1 MSESETINLLIN
13 KLIFEVFVYGFGYM
27 LIFGLFTRLLKGLL
41 KDD

>member
-1 MSESETINLLIN
+1 MSEAETINLIIN